1 MPTVESLK
9 CPNCGAA
16 VHGAGKVTC
25 PYCGSALAVS
35 VPDRAHLKRLRKSFG
50 TRGRTIPPGRK
61 VHFKDLP
68 SLDVDTRTT
77 DIPFQPKVTYDKLPG
92 GKPGPALQSEAQDIL
107 AVVEKTQRAVN
118 EENLELYM
126 TTVHPE
132 NKVFYESARRGATD
146 QFITSD
152 MKRYTLAVDFTA
164 LTTEA
169 AAADVTIEAFIFFPS
184 GQVNRV
190 EPTFAYTLKKYSGE
204 WKISASHVKGAK
216 SGLPKALWLALIL
229 PFGGILV
236 GVIAALFAVLQS
248 CQPEPEETTPTNV
261 TVETSEHATVTRDGV
276 PVVGETAA
284 PDAEG
289 YYAAATGIPLF
300 KQPDMNAGFTSV
312 ITPGTK
318 FKVTRQRGDW
328 YMITSEDGARGW
340 VPEAIIEANLGEDF
354 KLE

>member
-16 VHGAGKVTC
+16 VHGAGAVTC

-68 SLDVDTRTT
+68 GLDVNTRTT
-77 DIPFQPKVTYDKLPG
+77 DIPFQPRVTYDKLPG

-152 MKRYTLAVDFTA
+152 MKRYTLTVDFTS
-164 LTTEA
+164 LTAEDA
-169 AAADVTIEAFIFFPS
+169 AAAVTIEAFIFFPS

-190 EPTFAYTLKKYSGE
+190 EPTFAYTLKKYSGK
-204 WKISASHVKGAK
+204 WKISASYVKGAK
-216 SGLPKALWLALIL
+216 LGLRKSFWLILLL
-229 PFGGILV
+229 PFGGLIVGLV
-236 GVIAALFAVLQS
+236 VAVVAVFQACL
-248 CQPEPEETTPTNV
+248 PEREEITTTV
-261 TVETSEHATVTRDGV
+261 TVETPEYVTVPREEDKVVRDGK
-276 PVVGETAA
+276 
-284 PDAEG
+284 G
-289 YYAAATGIPLF
+289 YYAATTGIPLF

>member
-35 VPDRAHLKRLRKSFG
+35 GPDRARLKRLRKSFG

-61 VHFKDLP
+61 VHFKELP
-68 SLDVDTRTT
+68 GLDVDTRTT

-92 GKPGPALQSEAQDIL
+92 GKPGPALLSVAQDIL

-132 NKVFYESARRGATD
+132 NKAFYESARRGATD

-152 MKRYTLAVDFTA
+152 MKRYTLAVEFRA
-164 LTTEA
+164 LTAED

-204 WKISASHVKGAK
+204 WKISASHVKGARL
-216 SGLPKALWLALIL
+216 GLPKSLWLALIL
-229 PFGGILV
+229 PFGGLLIGIIV
-236 GVIAALFAVLQS
+236 AIVAVVQTCL
-248 CQPEPEETTPTNV
+248 PEREEVTTTV
-261 TVETSEHATVTRDGV
+261 TVESPEPVTVTRDGV
-276 PVVGETAA
+276 PVVGESAV

-289 YYAAATGIPLF
+289 YYVATTGIPLF

-340 VPEAIIEANLGEDF
+340 VMEAIIEANLGEDF

>member
-68 SLDVDTRTT
+68 SLDVEPRTT

-107 AVVEKTQRAVN
+107 ADVEKTQRAVN
-118 EENLELYM
+118 EENL
-126 TTVHPE
+126 
-132 NKVFYESARRGATD
+132 
-146 QFITSD
+146 

-248 CQPEPEETTPTNV
+248 CQPEPEE
-261 TVETSEHATVTRDGV
+261 S
-276 PVVGETAA
+276 
-284 PDAEG
+284 
-289 YYAAATGIPLF
+289 
-300 KQPDMNAGFTSV
+300 
-312 ITPGTK
+312 
-318 FKVTRQRGDW
+318 
-328 YMITSEDGARGW
+328 
-340 VPEAIIEANLGEDF
+340 
-354 KLE
+354 KLYFM

>member
-68 SLDVDTRTT
+68 GLDVDTRTT

-126 TTVHPE
+126 TTVHPG

-169 AAADVTIEAFIFFPS
+169 AAAAVTIEAFIFFPS

-204 WKISASHVKGAK
+204 WKISASHVKGAVLGLRK
-216 SGLPKALWLALIL
+216 SFWLILLL
-229 PFGGILV
+229 PFGGLIV
-236 GVIAALFAVLQS
+236 GVVVAVVAVVQACL
-248 CQPEPEETTPTNV
+248 PEREEVTTTTV
-261 TVETSEHATVTRDGV
+261 TVETPEPFTAPYEEDNVVRD
-276 PVVGETAA
+276 
-284 PDAEG
+284 DKG
-289 YYAAATGIPLF
+289 YYVAKTGIPLF